1 MALESPALVT
11 DRVGKEGAMT
21 SIKLAA
27 RWDGSPMSLT
37 HPEHGWI
44 RFRRGGSHTPR
55 TSANPPDGGPS
66 WRIAYAA
73 YLSEPAGWRIVVE
86 DEEKF
91 MRLIPKLR
99 KYNIHGIY
107 TWTYDIHP

>member
-1 MALESPALVT
+1 MEPPAMVKSS
-11 DRVGKEGAMT
+11 VGKEGAMT

-27 RWDGSPMSLT
+27 GWDGTPKSLT
-37 HPEHGWI
+37 HPEHGWGQ
-44 RFRRGGSHTPR
+44 FLEARG
-55 TSANPPDGGPS
+55 
-66 WRIAYAA
+66 IAYAA

-99 KYNIHGIY
+99 KYNIHGIHE
-107 TWTYDIHP
+107 WTYDIHP

>member
-1 MALESPALVT
+1 MAMEPPAMVKSS
-11 DRVGKEGAMT
+11 VGKESAMT

-27 RWDGSPMSLT
+27 GWDGTPKSLT
-37 HPEHGWI
+37 HPEHGWVQ
-44 RFRRGGSHTPR
+44 FLEARG
-55 TSANPPDGGPS
+55 
-66 WRIAYAA
+66 IAYAA

-99 KYNIHGIY
+99 KYNIHGIHE
-107 TWTYDIHP
+107 WTYDIHP

>member
-1 MALESPALVT
+1 MELPALVT
-11 DRVGKEGAMT
+11 DRVEEDTMST
-21 SIKLAA
+21 TIKLAA
-27 RWDGSPMSLT
+27 GWDGNPMSLT

-44 RFRRGGSHTPR
+44 RFLEVRG
-55 TSANPPDGGPS
+55 
-66 WRIAYAA
+66 IAYAA

-107 TWTYDIHP
+107 EWTYDIHP

>member
-1 MALESPALVT
+1 MAMELQTVVKSSVERN
-11 DRVGKEGAMT
+11 DMN
-21 SIKLAA
+21 SIKIAA
-27 RWDGSPMSLT
+27 GWDGSPMSLT

-44 RFRRGGSHTPR
+44 RFLEARG
-55 TSANPPDGGPS
+55 
-66 WRIAYAA
+66 IAYAA

>member
-1 MALESPALVT
+1 MELQTVVKSSVERN
-11 DRVGKEGAMT
+11 DMN
-21 SIKLAA
+21 SIK
-27 RWDGSPMSLT
+27 
-37 HPEHGWI
+37 
-44 RFRRGGSHTPR
+44 
-55 TSANPPDGGPS
+55 
-66 WRIAYAA
+66 IA
-73 YLSEPAGWRIVVE
+73 AGWRIVVE

>member
-1 MALESPALVT
+1 MALEPQTVVKSSVERN
-11 DRVGKEGAMT
+11 DMN
-21 SIKLAA
+21 SIKIAA
-27 RWDGSPMSLT
+27 GWDGNPMSLT

-44 RFRRGGSHTPR
+44 RFLEVRG
-55 TSANPPDGGPS
+55 
-66 WRIAYAA
+66 IAYAA

-107 TWTYDIHP
+107 EWTYDTHP